1 MLLIAGLFM
10 DVISA
15 ILILAPLL
23 VPSAIAYDVDL
34 VHLGIIF
41 ILVLEIGYMTPPI
54 GINLFVSNGL
64 FNKPFTQVVTA
75 SLPFMLCLVATL
87 LLVAGYPEIVMWL
100 ADMMKKSLNTSF
112 ANQSIR
118 KYLLL
123 LRNKD

>member
-1 MLLIAGLFM
+1 M

-41 ILVLEIGYMTPPI
+41 ILGLEIGYMTPPI
-54 GINLFVSNGL
+54 GINLFVSSGL

-75 SLPFMLCLVATL
+75 SVPFMLCLVATL

-100 ADMMKKSLNTSF
+100 ADMMK
-112 ANQSIR
+112 
-118 KYLLL
+118 
-123 LRNKD
+123 